1 MFDLFA
7 ENARLGEE
15 NDRLTRRLNQREEQL
30 EEVIY
35 NLSQETAEKERLK
48 QENTRLQ
55 GKLTRMK
62 QSIAGQEHQWLQTK
76 VGLLSK
82 IAYLQEVNDDY
93 RDKIDSLTQEVN
105 DAARYL
111 DPNQ

>member
-1 MFDLFA
+1 MDFNPQYILGLDEKIQGLDAKIQELIFDL
-7 ENARLGEE
+7 
-15 NDRLTRRLNQREEQL
+15 
-30 EEVIY
+30 
-35 NLSQETAEKERLK
+35 SQIEAEKERLK

-55 GKLTRMK
+55 GKLARMK